1 MDNSIRVGRE
11 TKKEVGTQKEGQ
23 RKKYLAHKKSTVEGT
38 SYSTVENNPRCP
50 CTRKTKGGD
59 ILTRKRQRS
68 DPSVAAPQMLSNIK
82 YQLKTYTSL
91 GLNKKLEQAMN
102 AQSNRKHFPQS
113 I

>member
-1 MDNSIRVGRE
+1 
-11 TKKEVGTQKEGQ
+11 
-23 RKKYLAHKKSTVEGT
+23 
-38 SYSTVENNPRCP
+38 
-50 CTRKTKGGD
+50 
-59 ILTRKRQRS
+59 
-68 DPSVAAPQMLSNIK
+68 MLSNIK